1 MNFLSH
7 YYLHRSENDNY
18 LNIGLTLPDVLGL
31 HNRHVR
37 LSERFISGIEINDDK
52 TESLING
59 VRLHIN
65 LDKYFHKSEYFKEKV
80 NFIQT
85 EYFKASGEE
94 NIAVYY
100 AHILLEILIDRYL
113 LIEHPNIAE
122 EFYSSYKEFDFN
134 NIIEIFLGLKNFD
147 SEKFLDFTQ
156 KVAYSDFLYHYTD
169 NFAVIGDLKRVTT
182 RIGLPIEITT
192 DERIIADFI
201 GNVYLKLEGSISK
214 LFKDLKEINFLE

>member
-7 YYLHRSENDNY
+7 YYLHRSRNDNY

-31 HNRHVR
+31 HNKHVR
-37 LSERFISGIEINDDK
+37 LSERFVSGVEINDDK
-52 TESLING
+52 TESLMNG
-59 VRLHIN
+59 VKLHIN
-65 LDKYFHKSEYFKEKV
+65 LDKYFHKSEFFKEKV
-80 NFIQT
+80 GFIQA

-113 LIEHPNIAE
+113 LIKYPNIAE
-122 EFYSSYKEFDFN
+122 EFYSSYKEFDFK
-134 NIIEIFLGLKNFD
+134 NIVAIFLGLKNFD
-147 SEKFLDFTQ
+147 SDKFLDFTE
-156 KVAYSDFLYHYTD
+156 KLANSDFLYHYTD
-169 NFAVIGDLKRVTT
+169 NIAVIGDLKRVTT

-201 GNVYLKLEGSISK
+201 GDAYSTLEDSISK
-214 LFKDLKEINFLE
+214 LFKDLKEINFL